1 MLNVKELEKRWLF
14 YKIEKALPFAIAF
27 VIALLLGLITFVL
40 FFTQTKKEIVTKPQP
55 IIKQVEKKEQLK
67 PIVQQQVVQKK
78 PQPKQEPKKEEQV
91 LELKPSL
98 HFLLE
103 TPTTNNTTK
112 TLQKTPKKELPKIQK
127 VEKKEP
133 EKPHKKVVIKHQN
146 TRQDIQDVLQRFNK
160 NNNPILSLFIAK
172 KYYELHQYK
181 EAYNYALITNNINSN
196 IEDSWIIF
204 AKSLVKLGKKQ
215 MAIKTLKRYISHSN
229 SHKAALLLEDIYS
242 GKFQ

>member
-103 TPTTNNTTK
+103 TPTTNNTTNN
-112 TLQKTPKKELPKIQK
+112 TTKTPKKELPKIQK

-196 IEDSWIIF
+196 IEESWIIF
-204 AKSLVKLGKKQ
+204 AKSKVKLGRKNEA
-215 MAIKTLKRYISHSN
+215 MRILTNYLKHSN
-229 SHKAALLLEDIYS
+229 SRVVKNLLYQL
-242 GKFQ
+242 KKNK